1 LIVDDIILLT
11 VIDIKKSGP
20 DLILTIFGSAALVSR
35 KIIHWFRQDLRL
47 SDNPSF
53 SSAAK
58 QGAVLPLY
66 ILDDVNCTKTALGA
80 ASSCWL
86 HHSLLELS
94 ASLDCKLITKSGD
107 PLLIIFDLIKKYKID
122 EVHWNRCYEPW
133 QIKRDSSLKSK
144 LRDAGIIVTTHN
156 GSLLWEPWEIEKKS
170 GGNYKVFTPFY
181 RKGCL
186 QFMPPRN
193 PVTKPKKI
201 EYLSHKEPLNS
212 IDSLSLMTSA
222 SWGNAMMKHWE
233 VGERAAMKRLKIFLK
248 NDLLEYSDGRN
259 FPAEQKISR
268 LSPHLHWGEISPNQ
282 IWYAVKKL
290 PQNKN
295 MDCFLSEL
303 GWREFSYSLL
313 YYYPTLARDNLQKKF
328 DQFPWR
334 KSKKLLNSWQR
345 GMTGYPIIDAGMR
358 ELWQTGFMHNRVR
371 MIVAS
376 FLVKNCLIHWNEG
389 EKWFWDC
396 LLDAD
401 LASNSASWQW
411 VAGCG
416 ADAAPFFRIF
426 NPVTQGKKFDPKGEY
441 TRNYIPELS
450 ALPDKYLYSPWEA
463 PAEVLHEAGVKLGKT
478 YPKPVV
484 DLPLSRQRALEA
496 YKAIKNS

>member
-1 LIVDDIILLT
+1 MT
-11 VIDIKKSGP
+11 SKK
-20 DLILTIFGSAALVSR
+20 T
-35 KIIHWFRQDLRL
+35 IHWFRQDLRL

-53 SSAAK
+53 SSAVK

-66 ILDDVNCTKTALGA
+66 ILDNVNCKSKALGA
-80 ASSCWL
+80 ASRCWL
-86 HHSLLELS
+86 HYALIELN
-94 ASLDCKLITKSGD
+94 ATLDGKLVIQSGN
-107 PLLIIFDLIKKYKID
+107 PLSIIIDLIKKYEID

-133 QIKRDSSLKSK
+133 QIKRDTILKSK
-144 LRDAGIIVTTHN
+144 LRDAGVEVTTHN

-186 QFMPPRN
+186 QYIPPRN
-193 PVTKPKKI
+193 PIPKPNTI
-201 EYLSHKEPLNS
+201 VYLSHKEQCNNTGFLDLLPREF
-212 IDSLSLMTSA
+212 
-222 SWGNAMMKHWE
+222 WGDVMMSHWK
-233 VGERAAMKRLKIFLK
+233 VGESAATKRLKSFVEE
-248 NDLLEYSDGRN
+248 DLSNYSEGRN

-268 LSPHLHWGEISPNQ
+268 LSPYLHWGQISPNQ

-295 MDCFLSEL
+295 TDCFLSEL

-313 YYYPTLARDNLQKKF
+313 YYYPTLVTENLQEKF
-328 DQFPWR
+328 NGFSWQ
-334 KSKKLLNSWQR
+334 KNKKLLNAWQR

-376 FLVKNCLIHWNEG
+376 FLVKNCLIHWREG

-396 LLDAD
+396 LVDAD

-426 NPVTQGKKFDPKGEY
+426 NPITQGKKFDPRGNY
-441 TRNYIPELS
+441 TRKYVPELS
-450 ALPDKYLYSPWEA
+450 ELPDKYLHSPWEA
-463 PAEVLHEAGVKLGKT
+463 PADVLQNAGIKIGKT
-478 YPKPVV
+478 YPNPIV
-484 DLPLSRQRALEA
+484 DLSSSRQRALEE
-496 YKAIKNS
+496 YQAIKNS

>member
-1 LIVDDIILLT
+1 M
-11 VIDIKKSGP
+11 
-20 DLILTIFGSAALVSR
+20 VSK

-53 SSAAK
+53 SSATK

-66 ILDDVNCTKTALGA
+66 IFDDVNCAKKDLGA
-80 ASSCWL
+80 ASRCWL
-86 HHSLLELS
+86 HHALVELNTN
-94 ASLDCKLITKSGD
+94 LDFKLITKLGD
-107 PLLIIFDLIKKYKID
+107 PLFIIIELVKKYKID

-133 QIKRDSSLKSK
+133 QIKRVTELKSA
-144 LRDAGIIVTTHN
+144 LRDAGVIVTTQN

-186 QFMPPRN
+186 QFMPPRK
-193 PVTKPKKI
+193 PIPKPKKI
-201 EYLSHKEPLNS
+201 QYLPHKERLNT
-212 IDSLSLMTSA
+212 IDSLNLLPSKP
-222 SWGNAMMKHWE
+222 WGKVIMSHWA
-233 VGERAAMKRLKIFLK
+233 VGELAAMKRLKSFIK

-268 LSPHLHWGEISPNQ
+268 LSPYLHWGEISPNQ

-290 PQNKN
+290 SQNKN
-295 MDCFLSEL
+295 TDCFLSEL

-313 YYYPTLARDNLQKKF
+313 YYYPTLVTDNLQKKF
-328 DQFPWR
+328 NGFAWR
-334 KSKKLLNSWQR
+334 KSKKLLNAWQR

-376 FLVKNCLIHWNEG
+376 FLVKNCLIHWHEG
-389 EKWFWDC
+389 EKWFWNC
-396 LLDAD
+396 LVDAD

-426 NPVTQGKKFDPKGEY
+426 NPITQGKKFDSKGEY
-441 TRNYIPELS
+441 TRKHVPELS
-450 ALPDKYLYSPWEA
+450 ALPDKYLHAPWEA
-463 PAEVLHEAGVKLGKT
+463 PAEVLQDAGIEIGKT
-478 YPKPVV
+478 YPKPIV
-484 DLPLSRQRALEA
+484 DLALSRQKALEA
-496 YKAIKNS
+496 YKTIKTS

>member
-1 LIVDDIILLT
+1 MIRSNYNHFRSNLLAP
-11 VIDIKKSGP
+11 K
-20 DLILTIFGSAALVSR
+20 

-53 SSAAK
+53 SSAVR
-58 QGAVLPLY
+58 QGAVFPLY
-66 ILDDVNCTKTALGA
+66 ILDNVNCKSKTLGA
-80 ASSCWL
+80 ASRCWL
-86 HHSLLELS
+86 HHALVELN
-94 ASLDCKLITKSGD
+94 ASLTGKLISKSGN
-107 PLLIIFDLIKKYKID
+107 PLLIILELVKKYKID

-133 QIKRDSSLKSK
+133 QIKRDTALKAE
-144 LRDAGIIVTTHN
+144 LREAGVSVITHN

-193 PVTKPKKI
+193 PIPKPNKI
-201 EYLSHKEPLNS
+201 VYLSHKERLNT
-212 IDSLSLMTSA
+212 IGSLNLFPSK
-222 SWGNAMMKHWE
+222 SWGKVMIGHWS
-233 VGERAAMKRLKIFLK
+233 VGELAAMKRLKSFIK
-248 NDLLEYSDGRN
+248 KDLLDYSEGRN

-295 MDCFLSEL
+295 TDCFLSEL

-313 YYYPTLARDNLQKKF
+313 FYYPTLAIDNIQKKF
-328 DQFPWR
+328 NGFAWQ
-334 KSKKLLNSWQR
+334 KSKRLLNAWQR

-376 FLVKNCLIHWNEG
+376 FLVKNCLIHWHEG

-396 LLDAD
+396 LVDAD
-401 LASNSASWQW
+401 LASNSSSWQW

-426 NPVTQGKKFDPKGEY
+426 NPITQGKKFDSKGEY
-441 TRNYIPELS
+441 TRKYVPELS
-450 ALPDKYLYSPWEA
+450 ALPDKYLHAPWEA
-463 PAEVLHEAGVKLGKT
+463 PAEVLQAAGIKIGKT
-478 YPKPVV
+478 YPKPIV
-484 DLPLSRQRALEA
+484 DLALSRQKALET
-496 YKAIKNS
+496 YKAIQNS